1 MTTTKFIKRMYF
13 QIIIIKMKI
22 LFIAPKYTGG
32 IGGHAAMVAE
42 KLREYGF
49 DIKLMHTSHIPI
61 KKLKN
66 PSFAVLSSLKAIIG
80 GDEYDI
86 VHAFN
91 IPSAFAMKYTKARK
105 KVLSVHGIYS
115 EQVDSLH
122 SDTVAMAASITEP
135 KVLKWA
141 DKLTTDSKAVSK
153 AYKKKLGVDFEF
165 LFSPLDITK
174 FNDLPDVSKKEKQVI
189 YIGRDSYEK
198 GIDIL
203 RDIESKINGNVVYC
217 TDLEWKEAMSE
228 LKASSILVVPS
239 RMESIPQVIKEAFFL
254 NVPVVATKVGGIPEL
269 IEHEKNG
276 LLVDPNDPDQL
287 LNSVN
292 ELLENNDKATSIA
305 HAGHDFVVKNLTLEV
320 LLPKYIKFYE
330 DLLNS

>member
-1 MTTTKFIKRMYF
+1 
-13 QIIIIKMKI
+13 MKI

-32 IGGHAAMVAE
+32 IGGHAARVAE

-61 KKLKN
+61 DKLRN

-80 GDEYDI
+80 GGDYDV

-91 IPSAFAMKYTKARK
+91 IPSAFAMKYTKAKK

-122 SDTVAMAASITEP
+122 SDTTTKAASVTES

-141 DKLTTDSKAVSK
+141 DKLTTDSKAVSE
-153 AYKKKLGVDFEF
+153 AYKKKLGVDFDF
-165 LFSPLDITK
+165 LYAPLDVTK

-189 YIGRDSYEK
+189 YIGRDSHEK

-203 RDIESKINGNVVYC
+203 RDVELKINGHVIYC
-217 TDLEWKEAMSE
+217 TDLDWKETMGE
-228 LKASSILVVPS
+228 LKASSVLVVPS

-254 NVPVVATKVGGIPEL
+254 NIPVVATKVGGIPEL

-276 LLVDPNDPDQL
+276 LLVDLNDPIQL
-287 LNSVN
+287 VNSVN
-292 ELLENNDKATSIA
+292 ELLENKEKAKNIA
-305 HAGHDFVVKNLTLEV
+305 QAGYEFVIENLTWEV
-320 LLPKYIKFYE
+320 LLPKYVRFYE
-330 DLLNS
+330 DLVKS

>member
-1 MTTTKFIKRMYF
+1 MR
-13 QIIIIKMKI
+13 I

-32 IGGHAAMVAE
+32 IGGHAARVAE

-49 DIKLMHTSHIPI
+49 DIKLMHTPHIPI

-80 GDEYDI
+80 GDSYDI

-91 IPSAFAMKYTKARK
+91 IPSAFAMKYTKSKK

-115 EQVDSLH
+115 EQVDSLY
-122 SDTVAMAASITEP
+122 SDTTAKAASITES
-135 KVLKWA
+135 KVLNWA
-141 DKLTTDSKAVSK
+141 DKLTTDSKAVSE
-153 AYKKKLGVDFEF
+153 AYKKKLGVNFEF
-165 LFSPLDITK
+165 LYAPLDVTK
-174 FNDLPDVSKKEKQVI
+174 FNELPDVAKKAKQVI

-203 RDIESKINGNVVYC
+203 RDVESKINGDVVYC
-217 TDLEWKEAMSE
+217 TDLEWKETMSE
-228 LKASSILVVPS
+228 LKASSVLVVPS

-254 NVPVVATKVGGIPEL
+254 KIPVVATSVGGIPEL
-269 IEHEKNG
+269 IDHEKNG
-276 LLVDPNDPDQL
+276 LLVNPNDPDQL
-287 LNSVN
+287 ANSVN
-292 ELLENNDKATSIA
+292 EILENEEKATRITNT
-305 HAGHDFVVKNLTLEV
+305 GYEFVINNLTWEI
-320 LLPKYIKFYE
+320 LLPKYVKFYE

>member
-1 MTTTKFIKRMYF
+1 
-13 QIIIIKMKI
+13 MKI

-32 IGGHAAMVAE
+32 IGGHAARVAE

-61 KKLKN
+61 DKLRN

-80 GDEYDI
+80 GGDYDV

-91 IPSAFAMKYTKARK
+91 IPSAFAMKYTKAKK

-122 SDTVAMAASITEP
+122 SDTTTKAASGTES

-141 DKLTTDSKAVSK
+141 DKLTTDSKAVSE
-153 AYKKKLGVDFEF
+153 AYKKKLGANFEF
-165 LFSPLDITK
+165 LYAPLDVTK

-189 YIGRDSYEK
+189 YIGRDSHEK

-203 RDIESKINGNVVYC
+203 RDVELKINGHVIYC
-217 TDLEWKEAMSE
+217 TDLDWKETMGE
-228 LKASSILVVPS
+228 LKASSVLVVPS

-254 NVPVVATKVGGIPEL
+254 NIPVVATKVGGIPEL

-276 LLVDPNDPDQL
+276 LLVDLNDPIQL
-287 LNSVN
+287 VNSVN
-292 ELLENNDKATSIA
+292 ELLENKEKAKNIA
-305 HAGHDFVVKNLTLEV
+305 QAGYEFV
-320 LLPKYIKFYE
+320 I
-330 DLLNS
+330 

>member
-1 MTTTKFIKRMYF
+1 
-13 QIIIIKMKI
+13 MKI

-32 IGGHAAMVAE
+32 IGGHAARVAE

-61 KKLKN
+61 DKLRN

-80 GDEYDI
+80 GGDYDV

-91 IPSAFAMKYTKARK
+91 IPSAFAMKYTKAKK

-122 SDTVAMAASITEP
+122 SDTTTKAASVTES

-141 DKLTTDSKAVSK
+141 DKLTTDSKAVSE
-153 AYKKKLGVDFEF
+153 AYKKKLGANFEF
-165 LFSPLDITK
+165 LYAPLDVTK
-174 FNDLPDVSKKEKQVI
+174 FNDLPDASKKEKQVI
-189 YIGRDSYEK
+189 YIGRDSHEK

-203 RDIESKINGNVVYC
+203 RDVELKINGHVIYC
-217 TDLEWKEAMSE
+217 TGLDWKETMAE
-228 LKASSILVVPS
+228 LKASSVLVVPS

-254 NVPVVATKVGGIPEL
+254 NIPVVATKVGGIPEL

-276 LLVDPNDPDQL
+276 LLVDLNDPIQL
-287 LNSVN
+287 VNSVN
-292 ELLENNDKATSIA
+292 ELLENKEKAKKIA
-305 HAGHDFVVKNLTLEV
+305 QAGYEFVIENLTWEV
-320 LLPKYIKFYE
+320 LLPKYVKFYE
-330 DLLNS
+330 DLVKS

>member
-1 MTTTKFIKRMYF
+1 
-13 QIIIIKMKI
+13 MKI

-32 IGGHAAMVAE
+32 IGGHAARVAE

-61 KKLKN
+61 DKLRN

-80 GDEYDI
+80 GGDYDV

-91 IPSAFAMKYTKARK
+91 IPSAFAMKYTKAKK

-122 SDTVAMAASITEP
+122 SDTTTKAASVTES

-141 DKLTTDSKAVSK
+141 DKLTTDSKAVSE
-153 AYKKKLGVDFEF
+153 AYKKKLGVNFEF
-165 LFSPLDITK
+165 LYAPLDVTK

-189 YIGRDSYEK
+189 YIGRDSHEK

-203 RDIESKINGNVVYC
+203 RDVELKINGHVIYC
-217 TDLEWKEAMSE
+217 TDLDWKETMGE
-228 LKASSILVVPS
+228 LKASSVLVVPS

-254 NVPVVATKVGGIPEL
+254 NIPVVATKVGGIPEL

-276 LLVDPNDPDQL
+276 LLVDLNDPIQL
-287 LNSVN
+287 VNSVN
-292 ELLENNDKATSIA
+292 ELLENKEKAKKIA
-305 HAGHDFVVKNLTLEV
+305 QAGYEFVIENLTWEV
-320 LLPKYIKFYE
+320 LLPKYVKFYE
-330 DLLNS
+330 DLVKS

>member
-1 MTTTKFIKRMYF
+1 
-13 QIIIIKMKI
+13 MKI

-32 IGGHAAMVAE
+32 IGGHAARVAE

-61 KKLKN
+61 DKLRN

-80 GDEYDI
+80 GGDYDI

-91 IPSAFAMKYTKARK
+91 IPSAFAMKYTKAKK

-122 SDTVAMAASITEP
+122 SDTTTKAASVTES

-141 DKLTTDSKAVSK
+141 DKLTTDSKAVSE

-165 LFSPLDITK
+165 LYAPLDVTK

-189 YIGRDSYEK
+189 YIGRDSHEK

-203 RDIESKINGNVVYC
+203 RDVELKINGHVIYC
-217 TDLEWKEAMSE
+217 TDLDWKETMGE
-228 LKASSILVVPS
+228 LKASSVLVVPS

-254 NVPVVATKVGGIPEL
+254 NIPVVATKVGGIPEL

-276 LLVDPNDPDQL
+276 LLVDLNDPIQL
-287 LNSVN
+287 VNSVN
-292 ELLENNDKATSIA
+292 ELLENKEKAKNIA
-305 HAGHDFVVKNLTLEV
+305 QAGYEFVIENLTWEV
-320 LLPKYIKFYE
+320 LLPKYVRFYE
-330 DLLNS
+330 DLVKS